1 MKISSLSYYLLVLSI
16 SVLTSSLARSQ
27 SADDT
32 FFEKNVRPVL
42 VERCQSCHGPDKQK
56 SGLRVDSLAALL
68 KGGESGP
75 ALIPGKPSESLLC
88 QVIDQGEPYA
98 MPPKEKL
105 RKEQIQSIAAWVKAG
120 ARWPGQSVK
129 APAANHEVTPTGNQ
143 QQLWSFQPPHQAN
156 PPSVLDSS
164 WCRSPVDRFLLAALE
179 AKGLKPAAMAARH
192 LLIRRATF
200 DLTGLPPTPEE
211 VDAFLRDNSPT
222 AFSKVIDRLL
232 ASPAYG
238 ERWARHWLDLARYAD
253 SNGMDENMAHA
264 NAFRYR
270 DYVIRAFNTDKP
282 YDQFLTE
289 QIAGDLL
296 PTDDP
301 DERARRITATG
312 FLVIGPKMLAEDD
325 PRKME
330 MDIVDEQLDTAGRA
344 FLGMTFGCARCHDH
358 KFDPI
363 STADYY
369 SMAGIFKS
377 TKTMANFRVVAM
389 WNERPV
395 PDKATLGVRATA
407 LQDLAARKKEIDSII
422 EKAWIQLQGDHAL
435 HARALAAAKRV
446 LYAPPI
452 PGSNDSL
459 LKQNIPPGTI
469 LLEAEKFQRGNL
481 VRDYTTYGQG
491 IGVVYNAGK
500 IPNVAEY
507 DFNIPKDGIYQ
518 VETRHAAAESRP
530 VRLLIDGALTREDSS
545 SSVTGSWTPES
556 QSWTVAGV
564 VSLKAGKHVLKIERN
579 GPVPHIDKIAL
590 ALRPDLKT
598 LPADAA
604 SVARESDLNPALVNA
619 WLAWLKKSKKLPTDS
634 EVATIISQDSGPLST
649 IKDRESVLNES
660 SKIAITALRNAM
672 AAAEKTLPPE
682 PMAMAASE
690 GAVSNLKV
698 HLRGNYLTLGAD
710 TARGFPKALSIATH
724 AGIGAS
730 TSGRLELAQWM
741 TNPNHPLTARV
752 MVNRLWHWHFGAG
765 LVRTPDNFGRLGMKP
780 VNQPLLDWLAV
791 EFVRGG
797 WSIKEMHRKIMNTS
811 AYQMSCAHDSMSFQS
826 DPDNTLFW
834 RMNRRRLEAEALRDG
849 IISLAGDL
857 KATNGGSLLTVGNH
871 KYVTST
877 ASERFDPYH
886 VDCRTVYLPITRS
899 SVYDFLQAFDFADP
913 SSSNGERVPTT
924 VAPQA
929 LALLNSRLVE
939 EKTLSWARKLV
950 MRSDLDDAGR
960 ITEIYK
966 RAYSRQPKQHEL
978 DRATR
983 FVQDLKTSFNGNP
996 DEISTRAWQGFCRA
1010 ILASSEFVHVD

>member
-1 MKISSLSYYLLVLSI
+1 MRLWYSPIIFACALQASCFGI
-16 SVLTSSLARSQ
+16 ATAQ
-27 SADDT
+27 QIDDT
-32 FFEKNVRPVL
+32 FFEKHVRPIL

-75 ALIPGKPSESLLC
+75 AIILGKPSESLLC

-98 MPPKEKL
+98 MPPKDKL
-105 RKEQIQSIAAWVKAG
+105 KKEQILAISAWVKAG
-120 ARWPGQSVK
+120 ARWPGQS
-129 APAANHEVTPTGNQ
+129 ANTTAATLQPPRTDNQ
-143 QQLWSFQPPHQAN
+143 QQLWSFLPPSKAN
-156 PPSVLDSS
+156 PPAVHDAS

-179 AKGLKPAAMAARH
+179 AKGLKPAPAAERH

-200 DLTGLPPTPEE
+200 DLTGLPPTPQEVEE
-211 VDAFLRDNSPT
+211 FVNDKSPLAFTR
-222 AFSKVIDRLL
+222 VIDRLL

-282 YDQFLTE
+282 YNQFLTE
-289 QIAGDLL
+289 QLAGDLL
-296 PTDDP
+296 QTDDP

-330 MDIVDEQLDTAGRA
+330 MDIIDEQLDTAGRA

-363 STADYY
+363 SSVDYY
-369 SMAGIFKS
+369 GMAGIFKS

-395 PDKATLGVRATA
+395 SDIGTLGVRAKA
-407 LQDLAARKKEIDSII
+407 MEGLATRKKEIDAHIDKGWAQL
-422 EKAWIQLQGDHAL
+422 KADLPMHV
-435 HARALAAAKRV
+435 RALTAAKRV
-446 LYAPPI
+446 LATPAVS
-452 PGSNDSL
+452 GSNESL
-459 LKQNIPPGTI
+459 LQKNLSAGTI

-481 VRDYTTYGQG
+481 VRDFITYGQN
-491 IGVVYNAGK
+491 IGVVYNAGT

-507 DFNIPKDGIYQ
+507 DFNISSDGIYQ

-530 VRLLIDGALTREDSS
+530 VRLSIDSAFTQENSASS
-545 SSVTGSWTPES
+545 ITGSWTPES
-556 QSWTVAGV
+556 QTWTVSGLVA
-564 VSLKAGKHVLKIERN
+564 LKAGKHVLKIERN

-590 ALRPDLKT
+590 ALRSDLKSI
-598 LPADAA
+598 PAD
-604 SVARESDLNPALVNA
+604 VATVAHELHLNPILVNG
-619 WLAWLKKSKKLPTDS
+619 WLVWLKKSKQLPEDS
-634 EVATIISQDSGPLST
+634 EVPKIIALDGGPLSI
-649 IKDRESVLNES
+649 IKDRELVLSES
-660 SKIAITALRNAM
+660 YKAALKELR
-672 AAAEKTLPPE
+672 AAFNTAEKGLPPE

-690 GAVSNLKV
+690 GTVTNLKV
-698 HLRGNYLTLGAD
+698 HLRGNYLTLGTDAP
-710 TARGFPKALSIATH
+710 RGFPKALSTGKPS
-724 AGIGAS
+724 GIGS
-730 TSGRLELAQWM
+730 TTSGRLELAQWM
-741 TNPNHPLTARV
+741 THPDHPLTSRV
-752 MVNRLWHWHFGAG
+752 MVNRLWQWHFGAG

-780 VNQPLLDWLAV
+780 ANQPLLDWLAT
-791 EFVRGG
+791 EFVRNG
-797 WSIKEMHRKIMNTS
+797 WSIKDMHRKIMNTS
-811 AYQMSCAHDSMSFQS
+811 AYQMSCAHDPIAFQA
-826 DPDNTLFW
+826 DPDNALFW

-849 IISLAGDL
+849 FISLAGDL
-857 KATNGGSLLTVGNH
+857 KTTNGGSLLTIGNH

-913 SSSNGERVPTT
+913 SSSNGERVATT

-939 EKTLSWARKLV
+939 EKTISWARKLV
-950 MRSDLDDAGR
+950 ARTDLDDSGR
-960 ITEIYK
+960 ISEIYM
-966 RAYSRQPKQHEL
+966 RAYSRPPRKNEL
-978 DRATR
+978 DRAKR
-983 FVQDLKTSFNGNP
+983 FFVSLKDSTDGSD
-996 DEISTRAWQGFCRA
+996 DEKTVRAWQGFCRA

>member
-1 MKISSLSYYLLVLSI
+1 MRLWSSPIIFACALQASCFGIATAQQV
-16 SVLTSSLARSQ
+16 
-27 SADDT
+27 DDT
-32 FFEKNVRPVL
+32 FFEKHVRPIL

-75 ALIPGKPSESLLC
+75 AIILGKPSESLLC

-98 MPPKEKL
+98 MPPKDKL
-105 RKEQIQSIAAWVKAG
+105 KKEQILSISAWVKAG
-120 ARWPGQSVK
+120 ARWPGQS
-129 APAANHEVTPTGNQ
+129 ANTPAATQQATRTDNQ
-143 QQLWSFQPPHQAN
+143 QQLWSFLPPNKVN
-156 PPSVLDSS
+156 PPAVRDAS

-179 AKGLKPAAMAARH
+179 AKGLKPAPAAERH

-200 DLTGLPPTPEE
+200 DLTGLPPTPHEVEE
-211 VDAFLRDNSPT
+211 FVNDKSPLAFT
-222 AFSKVIDRLL
+222 KVIDRLL

-282 YDQFLTE
+282 YNQFLTE
-289 QIAGDLL
+289 QLAGDLL
-296 PTDDP
+296 QTDDP

-330 MDIVDEQLDTAGRA
+330 MDIIDEQLDTAGRA

-363 STADYY
+363 SSADYY
-369 SMAGIFKS
+369 GMAGIFKS

-395 PDKATLGVRATA
+395 SDIATLGVRAKA
-407 LQDLAARKKEIDSII
+407 MEGLATRKKEIDAHIDKGWAQF
-422 EKAWIQLQGDHAL
+422 KADLPM
-435 HARALAAAKRV
+435 HARALTAAKRV
-446 LYAPPI
+446 LSTPSVS
-452 PGSNDSL
+452 GSNESL
-459 LKQNIPPGTI
+459 LEKNLSAGTV

-481 VRDYTTYGQG
+481 VRDFTTYGQN
-491 IGVVYNAGK
+491 IGVVYNAGT

-507 DFNIPKDGIYQ
+507 DFNISSDGIYQ

-530 VRLLIDGALTREDSS
+530 VRLSIDSAFTRENSASS
-545 SSVTGSWTPES
+545 ITGSWTPES
-556 QSWTVAGV
+556 QIWTVSGLVA
-564 VSLKAGKHVLKIERN
+564 LKTGKHVLKIERN

-590 ALRPDLKT
+590 ALRSDLKSI
-598 LPADAA
+598 PAD
-604 SVARESDLNPALVNA
+604 VATVAHELNLNPILVNA
-619 WLAWLKKSKKLPTDS
+619 WLVWLKKSKQLPEDS
-634 EVATIISQDSGPLST
+634 EVPKIIALDAGPLSI
-649 IKDRESVLNES
+649 IKDRELVLSES
-660 SKIAITALRNAM
+660 SKAALKELRSAFNT
-672 AAAEKTLPPE
+672 AEKGLPPE

-690 GAVSNLKV
+690 GAVTNLKV
-698 HLRGNYLTLGAD
+698 HLRGNYLTLGTD
-710 TARGFPKALSIATH
+710 TPRGFPKALSTGKPS
-724 AGIGAS
+724 GIGS
-730 TSGRLELAQWM
+730 TTSGRLELAQWM
-741 TNPNHPLTARV
+741 THPDHPLTARV
-752 MVNRLWHWHFGAG
+752 MVNRLWQWHFGAG

-780 VNQPLLDWLAV
+780 ANQPLLDWLAT
-791 EFVRGG
+791 EFVRNG
-797 WSIKEMHRKIMNTS
+797 WSIKDMHRKIMNTS
-811 AYQMSCAHDSMSFQS
+811 AYQLSCAHDSTAFQA
-826 DPDNTLFW
+826 DPDNALFW

-849 IISLAGDL
+849 FISVAGDL
-857 KATNGGSLLTVGNH
+857 KTTNGGSLLTVGNH

-913 SSSNGERVPTT
+913 SSSNGERVATT

-939 EKTLSWARKLV
+939 EKTISWARKLV
-950 MRSDLDDAGR
+950 ARNDLDDSGR
-960 ITEIYK
+960 ILEIYM
-966 RAYSRQPKQHEL
+966 RAYSRPPRKNEL
-978 DRATR
+978 DRANR
-983 FVQDLKTSFNGNP
+983 FIVSLKDSTDGSD
-996 DEISTRAWQGFCRA
+996 DEKTVRAWQGFCRA